1 MNYVEERNE
10 SLSVSIHAITGY
22 QRSEKQH
29 SGSKFEEAV
38 RVVEVQARSWW
49 FSSSTAAFF
58 RKARVTC
65 ASRRQARCAFCRDE
79 QQVGQQVRDVCV
91 SVRVRCRLT
100 CVVDNSPW

>member
-1 MNYVEERNE
+1 MNYIEERNQ

-49 FSSSTAAFF
+49 FSSSTDAFF